1 MFGYVIV
8 NKAEM
13 KYKEFDVYHSYYC
26 GLCHALKKYYGRTG
40 QISLSYDMTFV
51 LMLLTSLYEP
61 EETTEYRR
69 CLPHPVGKH
78 AAVTSEVTEYVA
90 DMNILLTYLKAQDD
104 WKDEKKV
111 TALTLEKFLG
121 RGERRI
127 NDKYR
132 KKVDTIFKL
141 MRQIAAEEKNG
152 QTDIDTMAGLF
163 GSVMAEIVAMKDDEW
178 EEILRRLGYY
188 LGKFIYLMDAYEDIE
203 EDIKKNNYNPLKDRY
218 QNPEF
223 EDDMHTI
230 LTMMIAECCKA
241 FEQLPI
247 IEHVDILR
255 NILYSGVWCR
265 YQIVREKREKEK
277 EHE

>member
-26 GLCHALKKYYGRTG
+26 GLCHTLKKNYGRTG

-51 LMLLTSLYEP
+51 LMLLSSLYEP
-61 EETTEYRR
+61 EETTAYRR
-69 CLPHPVGKH
+69 CLPHPVNRH
-78 AAVTSEVTEYVA
+78 VAVTSEVTEYVA
-90 DMNILLTYLKAQDD
+90 DMNILLTYLKGQDD
-104 WKDEKKV
+104 WKDEKKISGL
-111 TALTLEKFLG
+111 AMEKFLG
-121 RGERRI
+121 RGEHRI
-127 NDKYR
+127 NEKYR
-132 KKVDTIFKL
+132 KKVDTILKL
-141 MRQIAAEEKNG
+141 MRRIAAEEKNS

-178 EEILRRLGYY
+178 EETLRCLGYY
-188 LGKFIYLMDAYEDIE
+188 LGKFIYLLDAYEDIE

-218 QNPEF
+218 QSPEF
-223 EDDMHTI
+223 EDDIHTI

>member
-26 GLCHALKKYYGRTG
+26 GLCHTLQKYYGRTG
-40 QISLSYDMTFV
+40 QLSLSYDMTFV

-61 EETTEYRR
+61 EETLKYRR

-78 AAVTSEVTEYVA
+78 ASMTSEVTEYVA
-90 DMNILLTYLKAQDD
+90 DMNILLTYLNAQDD
-104 WKDEKKV
+104 WKDEKKLS
-111 TALTLEKFLG
+111 ALVMEKLLG

-141 MRQIAAEEKNG
+141 MRQLSREEKNG
-152 QTDIDTMAGLF
+152 QTDIDTMSGLF

-178 EEILRRLGYY
+178 EETLRRLGYY
-188 LGKFIYLMDAYEDIE
+188 LGKFIYLLDAYEDIE
-203 EDIKKNNYNPLKDRY
+203 EDIKKKNYNPLKERY

-223 EDDMHTI
+223 EDDIHTI
-230 LTMMIAECCKA
+230 LTMMIAECCKT
-241 FEQLPI
+241 FEQLPL

-265 YQIVREKREKEK
+265 YQVVREKREKEK

>member
-26 GLCHALKKYYGRTG
+26 GLCHALKKNYGRAG

-61 EETTEYRR
+61 EEATDYRR
-69 CLPHPVGKH
+69 CLAHPMEKH
-78 AAVTSEVTEYVA
+78 PAVTSEVTEYVA
-90 DMNILLTYLKAQDD
+90 DMNVLLTYLKAQDD
-104 WKDEKKV
+104 WKDERKLSG
-111 TALTLEKFLG
+111 LTMEKLLG
-121 RGERRI
+121 KGERRI
-127 NDKYR
+127 NARYR
-132 KKVDTIFKL
+132 KKVDAILKL
-141 MRQIAAEEKNG
+141 MRQLADEEKKG

-163 GSVMAEIVAMKDDEW
+163 GSVMAEIIAMKEDEW
-178 EEILRRLGYY
+178 EETLRRLGYY
-188 LGKFIYLMDAYEDIE
+188 LGKFIYLADAYEDIE
-203 EDIKKNNYNPLKDRY
+203 IDIKKNNYNPLKERY

-223 EDDMHTI
+223 EDDVHTI

-265 YQIVREKREKEK
+265 YQVAREKREKEK

>member
-26 GLCHALKKYYGRTG
+26 GLCHTLKKNYGRSG
-40 QISLSYDMTFV
+40 QLSLSYDMTFV
-51 LMLLTSLYEP
+51 LMLLSSLYEP
-61 EETTEYRR
+61 EETTAYRR
-69 CLPHPVGKH
+69 CLPHPVNRH
-78 AAVTSEVTEYVA
+78 VAVTSEVTEYVA
-90 DMNILLTYLKAQDD
+90 DMNILLTYLKGQDD
-104 WKDEKKV
+104 WKDEKKLSGL
-111 TALTLEKFLG
+111 AMEKFLG

-127 NDKYR
+127 DEKYR
-132 KKVDTIFKL
+132 KKVDTILKL

-152 QTDIDTMAGLF
+152 QTDIDTMSGLF

-178 EEILRRLGYY
+178 EETLRCLGYY
-188 LGKFIYLMDAYEDIE
+188 LGKFIYLLDAYEDIE
-203 EDIKKNNYNPLKDRY
+203 EDIKKNNYNPLKERY
-218 QNPEF
+218 QAPEF
-223 EDDMHTI
+223 EDDIHTI

>member
-141 MRQIAAEEKNG
+141 MRQIAAKEKNG